1 MFVKTE
7 NFLPETDSSIT
18 HPAVPALDKLIQFS
32 LFTFFAFSMFSI
44 TITQIAFSIGSL
56 SWLWKVHLTQ
66 TWKELRGTLVGIA
79 ILCFSLACIL
89 AVMTSLE
96 VETSSRHLKKLLQF
110 AIFFWAANTVQDE
123 KQRDLLI
130 GTIIFA
136 GVIAALHGLYQF
148 SNTDFAKEIRVHGTR
163 SHVSTFS
170 GILMLSGLTAL
181 GIFLFHKP
189 KNYWV
194 LGGAGIIG
202 LCLLVTLTRQA
213 WFGFFIGSVF
223 LLFFWNKKYLL
234 VIFLLLAGL
243 LFFAPKSIENRLK
256 SLSNIGDLSARGGNY
271 F

>member
-18 HPAVPALDKLIQFS
+18 HPVLPALDRLIQFS
-32 LFTFFAFSMFSI
+32 LFTFVAFSMFSI
-44 TITQIAFSIGSL
+44 SVTQIAFSIGSL
-56 SWLWKVHLTQ
+56 SCLWKVHLTQ
-66 TWKELRGTLVGIA
+66 AWKRVFGTWVGIA
-79 ILCFSLACIL
+79 ILCFCLACIL

-148 SNTDFAKEIRVHGTR
+148 SNTDFVEKIRVHGTR
-163 SHVSTFS
+163 SHVSTFA
-170 GILMLSGLTAL
+170 GILMLSSLAAL
-181 GIFLFHKP
+181 GRFMFQKP
-189 KNYWV
+189 KDYWV

-202 LCLLVTLTRQA
+202 SLANKQLITGNKISRVRVLCITLK
-213 WFGFFIGSVF
+213 F
-223 LLFFWNKKYLL
+223 L
-234 VIFLLLAGL
+234 FL
-243 LFFAPKSIENRLK
+243 
-256 SLSNIGDLSARGGNY
+256 
-271 F
+271 